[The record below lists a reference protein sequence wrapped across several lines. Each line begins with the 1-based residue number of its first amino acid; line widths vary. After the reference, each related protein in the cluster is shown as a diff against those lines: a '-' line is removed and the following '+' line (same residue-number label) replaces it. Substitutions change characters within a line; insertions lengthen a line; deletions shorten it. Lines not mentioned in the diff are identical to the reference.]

1 MLFDIAINKT
11 AKQSSTYAQFVADG
25 AVDGNRGTDQT
36 KDMCAH
42 TDVEDTNPWWM
53 VDLLAVYY
61 ITAIRILNRGMDEN
75 EIGRRTRQH
84 LLKLMGMP

>member
-1 MLFDIAINKT
+1 MTVLFDIAMNKT

-42 TDVEDTNPWWM
+42 TAVEDTNPWWM

-61 ITAIRILNRGMDEN
+61 ITAVRILNRGEDN
-75 EIGRRTRQH
+75 YGFGRKTI
-84 LLKLMGMP
+84 